1 LILIAS
7 AARSALCFLCK
18 DTAFVQKMTADCVIR
33 EKIQNKPKNEMI
45 QENRREIKKNKEKTR
60 ANEI

>member
-1 LILIAS
+1 
-7 AARSALCFLCK
+7 
-18 DTAFVQKMTADCVIR
+18 MTADCVIR
-33 EKIQNKPKNEMI
+33 EKIQNKSKNEMI